1 MSARARK
8 WIRVGFA
15 GPGAFIIALVIM
27 AGMALWL
34 PQGAAQIDNLVLPL
48 ILFPLIWAAL
58 FFHACLDGKLVR
70 VAVVALGLC
79 VVHAGLV
86 ANKFMSKPAAASP
99 AAAHEAKS

>member
-1 MSARARK
+1 MSATARK

-48 ILFPLIWAAL
+48 ILFPLIWAGL
-58 FFHACLDGKLVR
+58 FFHACLDGKLAR
-70 VAVVALGLC
+70 VAVVAIGLC
-79 VVHAGLV
+79 LVHAGLV
-86 ANKFMSKPAAASP
+86 ADKFLSRPAVPAAVQGATS
-99 AAAHEAKS
+99 